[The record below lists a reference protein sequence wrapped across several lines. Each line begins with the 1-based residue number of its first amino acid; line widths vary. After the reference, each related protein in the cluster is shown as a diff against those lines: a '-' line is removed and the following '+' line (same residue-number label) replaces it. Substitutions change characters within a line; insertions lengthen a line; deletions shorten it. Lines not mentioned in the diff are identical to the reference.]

1 MDRLQYELQKES
13 QLERLML
20 FTDAVFAIAITL
32 LALELRPPAVEA
44 GTTDA
49 LIAGGLLALLPKLMG
64 FLISF
69 FLIGFYW
76 TVHHRLCGQL
86 IDYDQKL
93 LWLNLLFLLTIV
105 LMPFSTAL
113 YSEAYQPNV
122 VVPLAVYTANIWLTV
137 GTSWLLARHVGNPAA
152 GLSLPRPPEPAA
164 CLALGLRT
172 AMMPVLFGVGL
183 LVAVLLPP
191 AWRWVG
197 RMAPALIPLYR
208 RATRRWANAP
218 ATALPVEASVEPAI
232 EAT

>member
-1 MDRLQYELQKES
+1 
-13 QLERLML
+13 ML

-32 LALELRPPAVEA
+32 LALELRPPSVEA
-44 GTTDA
+44 GATDA
-49 LIAGGLLALLPKLMG
+49 LIAEGLLALLPKLMG

-76 TVHHRLCGQL
+76 TVHHHQLCGQL
-86 IDYDQKL
+86 GDYDQKL
-93 LWLNLLFLLTIV
+93 LWLNPLFLLTIV

-122 VVPLAVYTANIWLTV
+122 VVPLAVYTANIWLTA

-152 GLSLPRPPEPAA
+152 GLSLSGPPEPAA
-164 CLALGLRT
+164 RRASGLRT

-208 RATRRWANAP
+208 WATRRWANVPVA
-218 ATALPVEASVEPAI
+218 ALPAEAVAEPAD
-232 EAT
+232 EAV